1 MLALQ
6 NMALPKEEDRSL
18 KDITNDSTPNLR
30 QSQSIDSISSQI
42 LGLTTIA
49 TSLQKEMAQLS
60 RRSKDNATDLI
71 SLKEATSVRDEDIRK
86 SLKDL
91 AFNLSSKFL
100 ETEREATSRSASGF
114 GHRPGSF
121 LLDSKPHNFDGG
133 LPKSFSQPRMGSP
146 GFNSSE
152 LSSSTYSTEGPA
164 SLALLEKIFR
174 DMGTKDGQDAL
185 HKTIDALRN
194 DPTNR
199 KSDPVILKKLEDI
212 MTQLKEDA
220 GSKALVHLRDGHQ
233 RSDGSQPWSGNS
245 LRPAPLSTASRDL
258 APQKESPR
266 AGISPKAA
274 EFVNEDLQKLL
285 KKMKDSI
292 TEGGGMT
299 AEVKAHLRELR
310 GEVLGMGRDIA
321 RRLDQAES
329 TGNSSRSDASGPGR
343 EEIAQIVQDGL
354 SELRHHMEDTI
365 RERRRQ
371 SSSSITS
378 KHSVDS
384 QEVFNAVR
392 NALVEIPQQQLAI
405 RESGGGIERDDILD
419 AVREAWE
426 TYKPEIELQ
435 NFGLERDEILQCLK
449 EGLEQYK
456 PQQQDQGYG
465 GASYEEV
472 LEAVRQGLQDFKPPV
487 VDSEA
492 SITREEILMTVQEC
506 LESFEFPVPQASTN
520 REPDITRED
529 VLDAVK
535 EGLSTQAPM
544 SKEIEFNRDDLFD
557 AVKAGLQGT
566 RTPMGGVGEQV
577 LEKME
582 ELIDGMRI
590 EFKQYSEANGGDTE
604 QILDAMKDGLEVLR
618 SDIESY
624 VDKAQDVTG
633 KDEIL
638 ESLSHGL
645 VQLRTDLEESITSSK
660 SQSATSTNVEM
671 LDAMEKEFDHL
682 RQTITTSMVKAE
694 AQGPDRDEILDII
707 KEGLEGVKTTS
718 SREDGGEGNFETLN
732 LMKEEFEHLRQVLA
746 TTLIRGGSSADKDDI
761 LDAIREG
768 HETMRTEAALRR
780 ERPESIL
787 SNTSEL
793 LDAFNEGL
801 ETLRGDME
809 KVVNR
814 PLDMTVNYEILETL
828 KEGLSSVRSDLD
840 RLQRPQSS
848 GRSTTRDGE
857 VVIAD
862 PDVENAY
869 KAENGKFEMVIAQ
882 LATLQIKVEALD
894 QLQSTPPT
902 VNDSVSK
909 EHFSQLEDMMRKVQA
924 SVVSIK
930 EREQAQTIT
939 KEDMEAFETLLRN
952 TKAKVEDFGSSDAD
966 GVAKV
971 SHFESLEGLLN
982 ETRDSIADLES
993 DVASKKDIDVLEAL
1007 LKDVRGALDDAQ
1019 HKVSASDAGER
1030 VNKTDIEALENL
1042 CMDTKQQ
1049 ISELPLP
1056 DPDNLP
1062 SKDEINDLGEL
1073 VRKLDEQAKDQ
1084 QELTAQ
1090 AFEARKVE
1098 HGGLADRIED
1108 VKLIFEDVREELKA
1122 RIQDGHTS
1130 IRDLGKTL
1138 DTVAETVMAADT
1150 SATVNELR
1158 DTVRSEFEA
1167 IRKASDGIKE
1177 HNEQNHAVL
1186 FEKHDSHKQDIVLD
1200 LTTKLDARFDEIMTK
1215 YDDAQIAAQ
1224 QKEKALGSKEHQQ
1237 EEALSATKS
1246 AAEDLR
1252 LLVDALGS
1260 SLTEQCERLGEDSKT
1275 VFNRVEDV
1283 GSKLD
1288 ELIAGDMRAEHQ
1300 TTRADISKALVGL
1313 ESIQAHVSEYDP
1325 KIFEGIKD
1333 ILAIVGQHFE
1343 QTKMSTEEIKTS
1355 VQGIPG
1361 AIPLP
1366 AITSNP
1372 EISREMPSYE
1382 KYDDSAVHS
1391 KLDQLVSQATEAGK
1405 NMAEFVALEQ
1415 IKEQVTAT
1423 STQLADFVSAQKSI
1437 TDAAQENKAKEAE
1450 EAAIALEKRVAQK
1463 SVVEGDIVRLSGER
1477 EQLENEVQSLRQDK
1491 EELSALKARMS
1502 ADLSSLETALE
1513 IRREELQIIEA
1524 RAEGI
1529 ERRILDGILDH
1540 SRSLIST
1547 KSSRPQPNLDEMS
1560 RKRVVSTTS
1569 NASNA
1574 TKASSTRTAVPS
1586 ATASALSSGV
1596 GMALKTR
1603 TNTGQRPLAANSAA
1617 GNKGGRRILS
1627 LSTLSSANR
1636 GAGSAA
1642 DKAMVLAHPS
1652 SNAASKAGPFVKRS
1666 HSVKSNFPSRKS
1678 SWGGTK
1684 AVGLYA
1690 DTAEGDDKE
1699 NSILD
1704 EEDEEGAA
1712 DGQTDR
1718 GSDVGTERRTSYGTY
1733 TGDSMSYGT
1742 GSYGTGS
1749 VISTDD
1755 ADGRRTSYAP
1765 STAGTIGTRD
1775 FAIDEEDEVTPP
1787 AIEGNYSEI
1796 STQGGN
1802 EHGGIAP
1809 PPPSSVA
1816 ESEGGVSKQDSGEAG
1831 GLVLFG
1837 QGQEK
1842 KPEQEHGDQHGQMNS
1857 DSGIGSEM
1865 PTAGLDAMRG
1875 SELFGR

>member
-1 MLALQ
+1 MAALSNLAV
-6 NMALPKEEDRSL
+6 PKESDYSL
-18 KDITNDSTPNLR
+18 TDVTNNSTPNLR
-30 QSQSIDSISSQI
+30 HSQSIDSISGQI
-42 LGLTTIA
+42 LSLTTIA

-71 SLKEATSVRDEDIRK
+71 SLKEATSSRDEDIRN
-86 SLKDL
+86 SLRDL
-91 AFNLSSKFL
+91 TTNLSSKFV
-100 ETEREATSRSASGF
+100 ESEKDHHASRSASSF

-133 LPKSFSQPRMGSP
+133 LPKSFSQPRLGSP

-174 DMGTKDGQDAL
+174 DMSTKDGQEAL
-185 HKTIDALRN
+185 SKTLEGLRSEASG
-194 DPTNR
+194 R
-199 KSDPVILKKLEDI
+199 KADSSVLKKLEEI
-212 MTQLKEDA
+212 MMHLKDEA
-220 GSKALVHLRDGHQ
+220 GSKALVHLRDGNPRVDNVNQ
-233 RSDGSQPWSGNS
+233 WTGSASRQVPQSN
-245 LRPAPLSTASRDL
+245 TSRDL
-258 APQKESPR
+258 ATQREAPR
-266 AGISPKAA
+266 AGISHKAA

-292 TEGGGMT
+292 TEGGGLT

-329 TGNSSRSDASGPGR
+329 TTKSSQSDASGPGR

-354 SELRHHMEDTI
+354 SELKQHMEDTV

-371 SSSSITS
+371 SSSSIAS
-378 KHSVDS
+378 KHSIDS

-405 RESGGGIERDDILD
+405 REPGPGIDRDDILD

-435 NFGLERDEILQCLK
+435 NFGLERDEILHCLK
-449 EGLEQYK
+449 EGLQQYQ
-456 PQQQDQGYG
+456 PQQRNEDYG

-472 LEAVRQGLQDFKPPV
+472 LEAVRQGLQDFKPPAV
-487 VDSEA
+487 ESES

-506 LESFEFPVPQASTN
+506 LESFEFPVPQIESN
-520 REPDITRED
+520 REPELTRED
-529 VLDAVK
+529 VLDVVK
-535 EGLSTQAPM
+535 EGLSAQAPI
-544 SKEIEFNRDDLFD
+544 SKEFEFNRDDLFD

-618 SDIESY
+618 SDIETY

-638 ESLSHGL
+638 ESMRHGL
-645 VQLRTDLEESITSSK
+645 AQLRADLDESI
-660 SQSATSTNVEM
+660 ATSKTAPAQSSNVEM

-682 RQTITTSMVKAE
+682 RQTISTSMIKAE
-694 AQGPDRDEILDII
+694 AQGPDKDEILDVI
-707 KEGLEGVKTTS
+707 KEGLESVKSTS
-718 SREDGGEGNFETLN
+718 SKEEGGNDNEETLN
-732 LMKEEFEHLRQVLA
+732 LMRDEFEHLRQTLA
-746 TTLIRGGSSADKDDI
+746 TVLIRGGSSADKDDI
-761 LDAIREG
+761 LDAIRDGYES
-768 HETMRTEAALRR
+768 MRAEAALRR
-780 ERPESIL
+780 ERPESVL

-828 KEGLSSVRSDLD
+828 KDGLASVRTDLD

-848 GRSTTRDGE
+848 GRSTMRDGE

-862 PDVENAY
+862 PEVENAY
-869 KAENGKFEMVIAQ
+869 KNESGKFEMVITQ
-882 LATLQIKVEALD
+882 LAQLQIKVEALD
-894 QLQSTPPT
+894 QMQSPPT
-902 VNDSVSK
+902 TNDTVSK
-909 EHFSQLEDMMRKVQA
+909 EHFSQLEEMMRKVQA

-939 KEDMEAFETLLRN
+939 KEDVEAFETLLRN

-966 GVAKV
+966 GLARVT
-971 SHFESLEGLLN
+971 HFESLESILN

-1007 LKDVRGALDDAQ
+1007 LKEVRAAVDDVREKGSGSDDFE
-1019 HKVSASDAGER
+1019 KVS
-1030 VNKTDIEALENL
+1030 KTDIEALESI
-1042 CMDTKQQ
+1042 CMDTKTQ
-1049 ISELPLP
+1049 IAELALP
-1056 DPDNLP
+1056 DPDTLP

-1073 VRKLDEQAKDQ
+1073 VRKLDEEAKDQ

-1158 DTVRSEFEA
+1158 DTIKTEFEA
-1167 IRKASDGIKE
+1167 MRKASEGVKE

-1186 FEKHDSHKQDIVLD
+1186 FEKHDGHKREIIFD
-1200 LTTKLDARFDEIMTK
+1200 LSTKLDARFDEIMTK
-1215 YDDAQIAAQ
+1215 YDDAQIASQ
-1224 QKEKALGSKEHQQ
+1224 HKEKALGSKEQQQ
-1237 EEALSATKS
+1237 EEALNATKT

-1260 SLTEQCERLGEDSKT
+1260 SLTDQCEKMSEDSKT
-1275 VFNRVEDV
+1275 VFNRVEEV

-1300 TTRADISKALVGL
+1300 TTREDISKAMVGL

-1366 AITSNP
+1366 AIASNP
-1372 EISREMPSYE
+1372 ETSREVPSYE

-1391 KLDQLVSQATEAGK
+1391 KLDQLVSHATEAGK
-1405 NMAEFVALEQ
+1405 SVAEFVALEQ

-1423 STQLADFVSAQKSI
+1423 SNQLSDFISSQKE
-1437 TDAAQENKAKEAE
+1437 TTYAASENKAKEAE
-1450 EAAIALEKRVAQK
+1450 EAAVALEKRVAQK
-1463 SVVEGDIVRLSGER
+1463 SIVESDIVRLSGER
-1477 EQLENEVQSLRQDK
+1477 EQLENEVHSLRQDK
-1491 EELSALKARMS
+1491 VELSALKARMS
-1502 ADLSSLETALE
+1502 ADLSSLETALD
-1513 IRREELQIIEA
+1513 IRREELQVIEA

-1540 SRSLIST
+1540 SRSLLST
-1547 KSSRPQPNLDEMS
+1547 KSSRGPPNLDAMS
-1560 RKRVVSTTS
+1560 RKRVVSTAS

-1574 TKASSTRTAVPS
+1574 TKASSTNTAIPS
-1586 ATASALSSGV
+1586 ATPSAVSSGV
-1596 GMALKTR
+1596 GMALKR
-1603 TNTGQRPLAANSAA
+1603 RNNPAQRPLAANSAA
-1617 GNKGGRRILS
+1617 GNKTGRRILS
-1627 LSTLSSANR
+1627 LSTLSSTNR
-1636 GAGSAA
+1636 NAGAAA
-1642 DKAMVLAHPS
+1642 DRAVILAPS
-1652 SNAASKAGPFVKRS
+1652 TTSAASKSGNPIRRS

-1684 AVGLYA
+1684 ALGLYA
-1690 DTAEGDDKE
+1690 DTGEGDEDKE

-1712 DGQTDR
+1712 DELTDR
-1718 GSDVGTERRTSYGTY
+1718 GSEVGTERRTSYGTY
-1733 TGDSMSYGT
+1733 TGESL
-1742 GSYGTGS
+1742 SYGTGS
-1749 VISTDD
+1749 VVSTDD

-1765 STAGTIGTRD
+1765 STAGTIGARD
-1775 FAIDEEDEVTPP
+1775 FAIDEEDETAPP
-1787 AIEGNYSEI
+1787 VIEGNYSEI

-1816 ESEGGVSKQDSGEAG
+1816 ESEGGVSKQDAGEAG

-1837 QGQEK
+1837 QDHGQEE
-1842 KPEQEHGDQHGQMNS
+1842 KPDQGGAHSQINS

-1865 PTAGLDAMRG
+1865 PTAGLEVRRG